1 MSISVKNIAFSI
13 AGTTSKQFNIELD
26 GAKYSLDTFKM
37 TQRLLEPCKLEFKLR
52 KAPEEDINEVQF
64 TTCGS
69 IIGKEVKLTLQT
81 DSMEQEIQG
90 FSENTQNADIEF
102 EGWVTSAKGI
112 RKETEYV
119 IKVVAETKEVILKDS
134 PDDMYFNEMKLE
146 SIVKFVATNRGEIE
160 VEGNPKTQ
168 DPIFYTAQYRET
180 SYQFLQRLAQRYGEW
195 MFNNGKKFHFGK
207 FNKQEN
213 ITLAYP
219 SKDLEYYSANLQ
231 TYRVSNHLIMPQ
243 GYNDMNNMIDGG
255 YDDDTVNLG
264 SRLNDIPY
272 HAWQE
277 KTNYWTT
284 GTATGQGIEQDD
296 KVKITRSNEKMD
308 YDFFND
314 EYISYVFGRRANML
328 VYEGKSFCSKLEIGA
343 KLTIKDNYISS
354 ESSQQKS
361 EVQQDEILITEV
373 IHSFNADEL
382 YENRFKGIATEADYP
397 PYLDPTIYPVCN
409 HPLRAVVKDNEDPKH
424 WGRIRVR
431 FQGPSSKIA
440 VVIGKADEGKDI
452 YEDPRS
458 WTPWLKVV
466 QPYSGHSAD
475 FNDPKKIYGT
485 HWLPE
490 LGSYVLV
497 DFEGGNF
504 ERPYVCGALVAPGF
518 APDDP
523 KWYIGNNNV
532 KAARVKAKVTDLTA
546 KDNVIYVEPL
556 TIEKG
561 TTQATLSFRMK
572 NSAAIRGFQFDL
584 YLPDGVTAMKNNKGR
599 IQASLSA
606 GRLPEDDEHTL
617 TMQEQADEAI
627 RFLCGSQY
635 DETFTGNEGEIVTL
649 EVNIAEDMAAGN
661 YPIILRNMRLS
672 ETDISKFYDSN
683 NVETMLTVKGE
694 EPQEEWHDGD
704 IFTAKTIEGVDMT
717 FQIISA
723 KDRTCGVGLII
734 NDEGEELAIEKLY
747 NGKITIPSEVNG
759 FNVKRIHNRAFYDCS
774 ITSVSIP
781 DGVLEIGEHVFYSC
795 RNLMSISIPSSVTT
809 IGSFAFAY
817 CDSLES
823 ITLPSNLI
831 NFGWGAVQGCLIL
844 KSIRIPQS
852 VTNLEGGQF
861 IGCFALDTVIVEWK
875 TPIKLD
881 NFLFIDDDQDITLY
895 VPKGTKALYEA
906 AEYWKDFKEIIEY
919 EGVGI
924 DGISQSDKSIVPLYN
939 LSGQRVTHPR
949 KGIYIKNG
957 RKVLVK

>member
-264 SRLNDIPY
+264 SRLNDITY

-532 KAARVKAKVTDLTA
+532 KAIRTVSGH
-546 KDNVIYVEPL
+546 
-556 TIEKG
+556 TIEIHDVQDEYNFGDGGFIKIYDNHTHDYELLLSSDRNLIKLKSVG
-561 TTQATLSFRMK
+561 NIELEAGEDIIMNAGGKINMTAQKDINAWAMEKMSLHSEKEFSGDTRNTMTLSAHKDM
-572 NSAAIRGFQFDL
+572 
-584 YLPDGVTAMKNNKGR
+584 
-599 IQASLSA
+599 SLST
-606 GRLPEDDEHTL
+606 E
-617 TMQEQADEAI
+617 
-627 RFLCGSQY
+627 
-635 DETFTGNEGEIVTL
+635 
-649 EVNIAEDMAAGN
+649 EDMT
-661 YPIILRNMRLS
+661 IVS
-672 ETDISKFYDSN
+672 END
-683 NVETMLTVKGE
+683 
-694 EPQEEWHDGD
+694 
-704 IFTAKTIEGVDMT
+704 T
-717 FQIISA
+717 FITTH
-723 KDRTCGVGLII
+723 KDRTDKIDGKYHGETKKDYEVKSDQHARFIV
-734 NDEGEELAIEKLY
+734 NDMYAVTSK
-747 NGKITIPSEVNG
+747 N
-759 FNVKRIHNRAFYDCS
+759 IH
-774 ITSVSIP
+774 
-781 DGVLEIGEHVFYSC
+781 LE
-795 RNLMSISIPSSVTT
+795 
-809 IGSFAFAY
+809 AQK
-817 CDSLES
+817 DLE
-823 ITLPSNLI
+823 
-831 NFGWGAVQGCLIL
+831 GWGMT
-844 KSIRIPQS
+844 
-852 VTNLEGGQF
+852 VTLDGQKD
-861 IGCFALDTVIVEWK
+861 IYLNAMATINISA
-875 TPIKLD
+875 PMIK
-881 NFLFIDDDQDITLY
+881 
-895 VPKGTKALYEA
+895 E
-906 AEYWKDFKEIIEY
+906 
-919 EGVGI
+919 
-924 DGISQSDKSIVPLYN
+924 S
-939 LSGQRVTHPR
+939 
-949 KGIYIKNG
+949 
-957 RKVLVK
+957 